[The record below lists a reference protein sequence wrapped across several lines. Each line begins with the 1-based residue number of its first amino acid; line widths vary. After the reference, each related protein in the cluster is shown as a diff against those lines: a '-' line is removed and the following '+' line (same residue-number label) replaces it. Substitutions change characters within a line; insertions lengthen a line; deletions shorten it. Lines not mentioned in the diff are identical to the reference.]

1 MNAIEQHLVNVL
13 VGLDGA
19 AAAALF
25 DTTADVTISSR
36 CAMAELAPGSGP
48 EHDLLTR
55 AAATLDDIQR
65 HHCAQALID
74 DLARARAVVAMLE
87 PYEAA
92 ARAAVAA

>member
-25 DTTADVTISSR
+25 DTGSTVTISTR
-36 CAMAELAPGSGP
+36 CAMAELQPGSGA
-48 EHDLLTR
+48 EHAILAR

-65 HHCAQALID
+65 HHCAQALLD
-74 DLARARAVVAMLE
+74 DLARARAVVALLE
-87 PYEAA
+87 PFEAGA
-92 ARAAVAA
+92 KQRIGD